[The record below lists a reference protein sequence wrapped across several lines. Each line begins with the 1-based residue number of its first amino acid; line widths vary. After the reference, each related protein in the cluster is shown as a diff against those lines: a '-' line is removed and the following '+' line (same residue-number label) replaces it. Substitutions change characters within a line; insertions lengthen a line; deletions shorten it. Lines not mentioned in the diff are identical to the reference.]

1 MRKNFWNFATFLYRD
16 KSLKGLQKYE
26 MIYPWDYFW
35 RTKVVLDTIFSY
47 HFVDRDL
54 GNFLKSFINLFEL
67 FFNFHFTHVL
77 IEVGRKGMKEPVF
90 SMNRGFKAQLCLW
103 APPLPINLTQSWFTN
118 SGMTQTWITSTITR
132 KFVLNINHCSGSW

>member
-1 MRKNFWNFATFLYRD
+1 MVGFWEKISGILQHFWTEI

-54 GNFLKSFINLFEL
+54 GFEL
-67 FFNFHFTHVL
+67 FFEKNETT
-77 IEVGRKGMKEPVF
+77 K
-90 SMNRGFKAQLCLW
+90 
-103 APPLPINLTQSWFTN
+103 
-118 SGMTQTWITSTITR
+118 
-132 KFVLNINHCSGSW
+132 